1 MLVPVLG
8 LGLALAVALL
18 VALLDVVAVA
28 LFLCPACQLEELED
42 RDVAETSIVLNEDGT
57 ITAGATNGPLPL
69 SVRGK
74 WSYDGN
80 KYSMVS
86 EQ

>member
-1 MLVPVLG
+1 
-8 LGLALAVALL
+8 
-18 VALLDVVAVA
+18 
-28 LFLCPACQLEELED
+28 QLEELED
-42 RDVAETSIVLNEDGT
+42 RDVAETSIVLNADGT

-74 WSYDGN
+74 WSYDGT

-86 EQ
+86 SHRSPVTSDEQSL

>member
-1 MLVPVLG
+1 M
-8 LGLALAVALL
+8 
-18 VALLDVVAVA
+18 
-28 LFLCPACQLEELED
+28 EELED

-74 WSYDGN
+74 WSYDGK

-86 EQ
+86 KQRPVTGDSSHLMSRLYTGTMFTEPDYST